1 MKWRYGAFAF
11 IAGVV
16 IASCTSRVPQ
26 NITASRYP
34 LQPGDSWICQKDSL
48 EGNMG
53 HPDVERWTTEETIV
67 GAVAFPE
74 LEGTLV
80 TKRTKVLNDTLTP
93 DFLPGN
99 DLA

>member
-1 MKWRYGAFAF
+1 
-11 IAGVV
+11 
-16 IASCTSRVPQ
+16 
-26 NITASRYP
+26 
-34 LQPGDSWICQKDSL
+34 
-48 EGNMG
+48 MG